1 MSYPQVAIVGRP
13 NVGKSSLFNWLIGD
27 RISIVDSVAGVT
39 RDRITYI
46 LECDGRSFELVDTG
60 GIGIVDRDDL
70 SEHIENQ
77 IRIALESAAMVLFVV
92 DAREGV
98 MPLDEEVARR
108 LRTLSIPVVCV
119 VNKADTEHEARF
131 ANDFYRFGWDI
142 VTVSALQKRGRSSLM
157 AAIEERLTR
166 LQVSGFRLQESGA
179 NSSPEARSSKSEVT
193 SRLMRIAIVGRR
205 NVGKSTFINSL
216 AKEERVIASPVPG
229 TTRDSIDVRFELDGK
244 TFVAIDTPG
253 FRKRKSVKEDL
264 DFYSSTRAERS
275 IRMADVVLLFFDCS
289 QQIGKVDK
297 QLVGYIEKHAK
308 PCIFAVSKWDL
319 MAEHMPTERWANY
332 LRETF
337 ATMWY
342 VPIIFITGLTGKNAK
357 RLINHAQML
366 YSQSRTRVSTSTL
379 NKLISAAMEYSP
391 PPLYY
396 HRKPKIYYVTQ
407 TDVQPP
413 EIVLMC
419 NNPDMFAADYRRYLT
434 GVLRDELDFGEVP
447 LRLVFKKRDSGG
459 ANDDSD
465 AAE

>member
-1 MSYPQVAIVGRP
+1 MPYPQVAIVGRP

-39 RDRITYI
+39 RDRITYL
-46 LECDGRSFELVDTG
+46 LECDGRTFELVDTG

-108 LRTLSIPVVCV
+108 LRTLSVPVVCV
-119 VNKADTEHEARF
+119 VNKADTEYEARF

-142 VTVSALQKRGRSSLM
+142 VTVSALQKRGRSALM
-157 AAIEERLTR
+157 ASIEERLLVPDGGHGVTALPKLSPDGTR
-166 LQVSGFRLQESGA
+166 ERE
-179 NSSPEARSSKSEVT
+179 
-193 SRLMRIAIVGRR
+193 MRIAIVGRR
-205 NVGKSTFINSL
+205 NVGKSTFINTL
-216 AKEERVIASPVPG
+216 TNEERVIASPIPG

-244 TFVAIDTPG
+244 TFIAVDTPG

-275 IRMADVVLLFFDCS
+275 IRMADVVLMFFDCS
-289 QQIGKVDK
+289 LQIGKVDK
-297 QLVGYIEKHAK
+297 QLVGYIEKYAK
-308 PCIFAVSKWDL
+308 PCIFVVNKWDL
-319 MAEHMPTERWANY
+319 MVEQMPTERWADY

-337 ATMWY
+337 ATLWY
-342 VPIIFITGLTGKNAK
+342 VPIIFITGLTGKNSK

-366 YSQSRTRVSTSTL
+366 YTQSRTRVTTSTL
-379 NKLISAAMEYSP
+379 NKLVAAAMEYNP

-419 NNPDMFAADYRRYLT
+419 NNPDMFAADYRRFLT

-447 LRLVFKKRDSGG
+447 LRLVFKKRDSGDG
-459 ANDDSD
+459 GG
-465 AAE
+465 EE

>member
-1 MSYPQVAIVGRP
+1 MIPFPIETMSYPQVAIVGRP

-27 RISIVDSVAGVT
+27 RVSIVDSVAGVT
-39 RDRITYI
+39 RDRITYL
-46 LECDGRSFELVDTG
+46 LECDGRTFELVDTG

-98 MPLDEEVARR
+98 MPLDEETAQR
-108 LRTLSIPVVCV
+108 LRALSVPVVCV
-119 VNKADTEHEARF
+119 VNKADTEHEARH

-142 VTVSALQKRGRSSLM
+142 ATVSALQKRGRSSLM
-157 AAIEERLTR
+157 AAIEDRLPPPDEAEIAKSQQSPDGQKER
-166 LQVSGFRLQESGA
+166 E
-179 NSSPEARSSKSEVT
+179 
-193 SRLMRIAIVGRR
+193 MRIAIVGRR
-205 NVGKSTFINSL
+205 NVGKSTFINTL
-216 AKEERVIASPVPG
+216 TQEERVIASPIPG

-264 DFYSSTRAERS
+264 DFYSTTRAERS
-275 IRMADVVLLFFDCS
+275 IRMADVVLMFFDCS
-289 QQIGKVDK
+289 LQIGKVDK

-308 PCIFAVSKWDL
+308 PCIFVVNKWDI
-319 MAEHMPTERWANY
+319 MAGQMPTERWADY

-337 ATMWY
+337 ATLWY
-342 VPIIFITGLTGKNAK
+342 VPIIFITGLTGKNSK

-366 YSQSRTRVSTSTL
+366 YAQSRTRVTTATL
-379 NKLISAAMEYSP
+379 NKLVAAAMEYNP

-419 NNPDMFAADYRRYLT
+419 NNPDMFAADYRRFLT

-447 LRLVFKKRDSGG
+447 LRLVFKKRDSTAESDSG
-459 ANDDSD
+459 A
-465 AAE
+465 AK

>member
-1 MSYPQVAIVGRP
+1 MPYQQVAIVGRP

-46 LECDGRSFELVDTG
+46 LDHEGRTFELVDTG

-77 IRIALESAAMVLFVV
+77 IAIALESAAMVLFVV

-98 MPLDEEVARR
+98 MPLDEEVAQR
-108 LRTLSIPVVCV
+108 LRALSVPVVCV

-131 ANDFYRFGWDI
+131 ATDFYRFGWDI
-142 VTVSALQKRGRSSLM
+142 VTVSALQKRGRSGLM
-157 AAIEERLTR
+157 AAIEERLPPPDDEF
-166 LQVSGFRLQESGA
+166 GDA
-179 NSSPEARSSKSEVT
+179 KP
-193 SRLMRIAIVGRR
+193 SRGDKKEREMRIAIVGRR

-216 AKEERVIASPVPG
+216 TKEERVIASPIPG

-275 IRMADVVLLFFDCS
+275 IRMADVVLMFFDCS

-308 PCIFAVSKWDL
+308 PCIFVVNKWDL
-319 MAEHMPTERWANY
+319 MAEHMPTERWAEY

-342 VPIIFITGLTGKNAK
+342 VPIIFITGLTGKNSK

-366 YSQSRTRVSTSTL
+366 YGQSRTRVSTSTL
-379 NKLISAAMEYSP
+379 NKLVTAALEYNP

-447 LRLVFKKRDSGG
+447 LRLIFKKRESGT
-459 ANDDSD
+459 AND
-465 AAE
+465 AADTE

>member
-1 MSYPQVAIVGRP
+1 MPYQQVAIVGRP

-46 LECDGRSFELVDTG
+46 LDCEGRSFELVDTG

-77 IRIALESAAMVLFVV
+77 IQIALESASMVLFVV

-108 LRTLSIPVVCV
+108 LRALSIPVVCV
-119 VNKADTEHEARF
+119 VNKADSVNEERLAT
-131 ANDFYRFGWDI
+131 DFYQFGWDI

-157 AAIEERLTR
+157 AAIEERLPP
-166 LQVSGFRLQESGA
+166 
-179 NSSPEARSSKSEVT
+179 PEADEKNNARNASDKKE
-193 SRLMRIAIVGRR
+193 RDMRIAIVGRR

-216 AKEERVIASPVPG
+216 TKEERVIASPIPG

-275 IRMADVVLLFFDCS
+275 IRMADIVLMFFDCS
-289 QQIGKVDK
+289 QRIGKVDK

-308 PCIFAVSKWDL
+308 PCIFVVNKWDL
-319 MAEHMPTERWANY
+319 MMEHMPTERWAEY

-337 ATMWY
+337 AMMWY
-342 VPIIFITGLTGKNAK
+342 VPIIFITGLTGKNSK

-366 YSQSRTRVSTSTL
+366 FNQSRTRVPTSTL
-379 NKLISAAMEYSP
+379 NKLVAAALEYNP

-407 TDVQPP
+407 TDMQPP

-419 NNPDMFAADYRRYLT
+419 NNPDMFAADYRRYLMS
-434 GVLRDELDFGEVP
+434 VLRDELDFGEVP
-447 LRLVFKKRDSGG
+447 IRLVFKKRDSGSP
-459 ANDDSD
+459 NDGNSNSD
-465 AAE
+465 

>member
-1 MSYPQVAIVGRP
+1 MSYQQVAIVGRP

-27 RISIVDSVAGVT
+27 RVSIVDSVAGVT

-46 LECDGRSFELVDTG
+46 LDYEGRTFELVDTG

-77 IRIALESAAMVLFVV
+77 IQIALESAAMVLFVV

-98 MPLDEEVARR
+98 MPLDEEVAQR
-108 LRTLSIPVVCV
+108 LRALSVPVVCV
-119 VNKADTEHEARF
+119 VNKADSVNEERLAT
-131 ANDFYRFGWDI
+131 DFYRFGWDI

-157 AAIEERLTR
+157 AAIEERLPPTEETEEENGDSAAK
-166 LQVSGFRLQESGA
+166 SGKKDRD
-179 NSSPEARSSKSEVT
+179 
-193 SRLMRIAIVGRR
+193 MRIAIVGRR

-216 AKEERVIASPVPG
+216 THEERVIASPIPG
-229 TTRDSIDVRFELDGK
+229 TTRDSIDVRFEMDGK

-289 QQIGKVDK
+289 QRIGKVDK
-297 QLVGYIEKHAK
+297 QLVGYIERYSK
-308 PCIFAVSKWDL
+308 PCIFVVNKWDL
-319 MAEHMPTERWANY
+319 MTEHMPTERWAEY

-342 VPIIFITGLTGKNAK
+342 VPIIFITGLTGKNSK

-366 YSQSRTRVSTSTL
+366 FNQSRTRVTTSTL
-379 NKLISAAMEYSP
+379 NKLIAAAMEYNA

-434 GVLRDELDFGEVP
+434 SVLRDELDFGEVP
-447 LRLVFKKRDSGG
+447 ILLVFKKRDSGSPDG
-459 ANDDSD
+459 ES
-465 AAE
+465 

>member
-27 RISIVDSVAGVT
+27 RVSIVDSVAGVT
-39 RDRITYI
+39 RDRITYL
-46 LECDGRSFELVDTG
+46 LECDGRTFELVDTG

-98 MPLDEEVARR
+98 MPLDEETAQR
-108 LRTLSIPVVCV
+108 LRALSVPVVCV
-119 VNKADTEHEARF
+119 VNKADTEHEARH

-142 VTVSALQKRGRSSLM
+142 ATVSALQKRGRSSLM
-157 AAIEERLTR
+157 AAIEDRLPPPDEAEIAKSQQSPDGQKER
-166 LQVSGFRLQESGA
+166 E
-179 NSSPEARSSKSEVT
+179 
-193 SRLMRIAIVGRR
+193 MRIAIVGRR
-205 NVGKSTFINSL
+205 NVGKSTFINTL
-216 AKEERVIASPVPG
+216 TQEERVIASPIPG

-264 DFYSSTRAERS
+264 DFYSTTRAERS
-275 IRMADVVLLFFDCS
+275 IRMADVVLMFFDCS
-289 QQIGKVDK
+289 LQIGKVDK

-308 PCIFAVSKWDL
+308 PCIFVVNKWDI
-319 MAEHMPTERWANY
+319 MAGQMPTERWADY

-337 ATMWY
+337 ATLWY
-342 VPIIFITGLTGKNAK
+342 VPIIFVTGLTGKNSK

-366 YSQSRTRVSTSTL
+366 YAQSRTRVTTATL
-379 NKLISAAMEYSP
+379 NKLVAAAMEYNP

-419 NNPDMFAADYRRYLT
+419 NNPDMFAADYRRFLT

-447 LRLVFKKRDSGG
+447 LRLVFKKRDSTAESDSG
-459 ANDDSD
+459 A
-465 AAE
+465 AK